1 MEHGENFKRE
11 GLPALQQVYYLM
23 ELERLG
29 RNGKKRGSVTR
40 IAKTCGVH
48 RSSVNRYFKK
58 CLEEGY
64 LTEGLDL
71 TEKGKKWLGEYRQL
85 IRRLRVYFQE
95 MGMDEAETEG
105 NVRVMIEHMEPK
117 TILCMIQK
125 QTEQGSLREQEAKQM
140 VGGMIHYGTYP
151 VDFALYRQDGKKQ
164 GERSVADRGFQKPAL
179 LRHNRRGSYLQLEIC
194 ETQGKSRVSG
204 ITMRGHLESL
214 KYRDRGILCQA
225 DIRAGRLKIP
235 LRVFAF
241 RKKQD
246 GTLKGILPVTVSA
259 SVGRT
264 HMPESTAL
272 LIFWF

>member
-1 MEHGENFKRE
+1 MEQGENFKRE

-29 RNGKKRGSVTR
+29 KNGKKRGSVTR

-58 CLEEGY
+58 CLEGGY

-125 QTEQGSLREQEAKQM
+125 QTEQSP
-140 VGGMIHYGTYP
+140 T
-151 VDFALYRQDGKKQ
+151 
-164 GERSVADRGFQKPAL
+164 
-179 LRHNRRGSYLQLEIC
+179 
-194 ETQGKSRVSG
+194 
-204 ITMRGHLESL
+204 
-214 KYRDRGILCQA
+214 
-225 DIRAGRLKIP
+225 
-235 LRVFAF
+235 
-241 RKKQD
+241 
-246 GTLKGILPVTVSA
+246 
-259 SVGRT
+259 
-264 HMPESTAL
+264 
-272 LIFWF
+272 